1 MSWIKACKEYQN
13 QRGEGA
19 KYIVP
24 KKGSDEYE
32 IVKKIFDSME
42 KPPKK
47 ERNMK
52 EYGKQY
58 YKAVKE
64 NTKEEKKQ
72 KKVKIVPPKK
82 SIRKSDRDDEGVQGI
97 EYEETN
103 IRKIIRDELIQQIRE
118 QGLDSLTVEVV

>member
-32 IVKKIFDSME
+32 IVKKIFESME
-42 KPPKK
+42 KPAKK
-47 ERNMK
+47 EK
-52 EYGKQY
+52 LAVVKKIFD
-58 YKAVKE
+58 KA
-64 NTKEEKKQ
+64 TKEEKKE

-82 SIRKSDRDDEGVQGI
+82 SIRKSDRDDEGVEGI
-97 EYEETN
+97 EYEETS